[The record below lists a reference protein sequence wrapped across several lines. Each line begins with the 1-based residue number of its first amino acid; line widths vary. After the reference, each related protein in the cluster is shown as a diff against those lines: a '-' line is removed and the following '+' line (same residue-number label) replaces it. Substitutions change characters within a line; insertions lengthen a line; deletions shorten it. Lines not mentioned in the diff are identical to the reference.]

1 MPRTHEP
8 APMIES
14 LEPRAFCS
22 ATPLSATGLSAPLQ
36 TKPTISALYVDP
48 KTVQSPN
55 VVIAIIAILIG

>member
-1 MPRTHEP
+1 MTSIQNS

-22 ATPLSATGLSAPLQ
+22 ATPMTTTLSSPLQ
-36 TKPTISALYVDP
+36 TKSTPTALYVDP
-48 KTVQSPN
+48 NTVPKTN